1 MRYFLRVAQPVPMS
15 TKEGAD
21 SGRAYGSPAVVFFSF
36 ICAALMALLY
46 FSGRG
51 FAVMPSVG
59 QVMQCLLIL
68 LLLTAAYSG
77 SYRGGLFLPLN
88 TVLMG
93 LVCAG
98 ALCLVAEGI
107 REESVTQL
115 YLLPVLLLLVPLHFV
130 MSVSGMQAAA
140 LLRCALRRTPEAEKG
155 LQAQNIMMLLAF
167 AASVGATGYI
177 ILK

>member
-1 MRYFLRVAQPVPMS
+1 MLFLFRVMPVDVR
-15 TKEGAD
+15 EGLE
-21 SGRAYGSPAVVFFSF
+21 SGSAFGCSAVIFFSF
-36 ICAALMALLY
+36 ICSSLLALLY

-51 FAVMPSVG
+51 FEAMPSVG
-59 QVMQCLLIL
+59 QVIQCLLVL
-68 LLLTAAYSG
+68 LLMTAAYSG
-77 SYRGGLFLPLN
+77 SYRGGLYLPLN

-107 REESVTQL
+107 WDESTDQL

-140 LLRCALRRTPEAEKG
+140 LLRCALRQTPEAEKG

-167 AASVGATGYI
+167 AASAGATGYI
-177 ILK
+177 ILR

>member
-1 MRYFLRVAQPVPMS
+1 MMPVDAKGG
-15 TKEGAD
+15 TD
-21 SGRAYGSPAVVFFSF
+21 SGRANGSSAVIFCSF
-36 ICAALMALLY
+36 ICSALLALLY

-51 FAVMPSVG
+51 FGAMPGVG

-68 LLLTAAYSG
+68 LLLTAPYSG
-77 SYRGGLFLPLN
+77 SYRGGLYLPLN

-107 REESVTQL
+107 KEESRTQL

-130 MSVSGMQAAA
+130 MSVSGMQTAA
-140 LLRCALRRTPEAEKG
+140 LLRCALRQTPEGEKR

-167 AASVGATGYI
+167 AASAGATGYI

>member
-1 MRYFLRVAQPVPMS
+1 MPVAAERG
-15 TKEGAD
+15 KD
-21 SGRAYGSPAVVFFSF
+21 SGRAYGCPAVIFFSF
-36 ICAALMALLY
+36 ICSSLLALLY

-51 FAVMPSVG
+51 FEAMPGMG
-59 QVMQCLLIL
+59 QVMRCLLLL

-77 SYRGGLFLPLN
+77 SYQGGLYLPLN
-88 TVLMG
+88 TALMG

-107 REESVTQL
+107 KEERVTQL

-167 AASVGATGYI
+167 AASAGATGYI

>member
-1 MRYFLRVAQPVPMS
+1 MNYLPLAPGVMPVD
-15 TKEGAD
+15 D
-21 SGRAYGSPAVVFFSF
+21 SRGLDSSRAYGCSAVIFFSF
-36 ICAALMALLY
+36 ICSALLALLY

-51 FAVMPSVG
+51 FEGMPSMG
-59 QVMQCLLIL
+59 QVTQCLLIL

-107 REESVTQL
+107 REESMTQL